1 MILEPVLKY
10 NTTVARGTKVDYSD
24 LTKRMK
30 RGWAVI
36 KGYEYTC
43 TKCREKKK
51 TFAFFF
57 QSVNREIKKHT
68 SQMPRLTSF

>member
-24 LTKRMK
+24 LTELMK

-43 TKCREKKK
+43 TKCRGKEKLLP
-51 TFAFFF
+51 FF
-57 QSVNREIKKHT
+57 SI
-68 SQMPRLTSF
+68 S